1 MLVLLFSPSVV
12 SSLLAEQSRSN
23 RNSRSRDSTLSQSS
37 DSPSLTS
44 QSPSLNQRPRGVPD
58 FTSNNRIH
66 MPNPTPSSNPY
77 PSDLVPPTRPFG
89 GSTSNRSSLTSL
101 ASSQKGLNGSDSD
114 KTTSL
119 SVNYLPSKFSRP
131 HSPGLHPRHVSS
143 NPKLKANAANPIRGG
158 GLAAFRSGEARMA
171 DANDEDYDGVQTQ
184 GGWGVTGGKGHR
196 LRWNRFKWILLFTN
210 TLVCYDAFRPST
222 PATP

>member
-1 MLVLLFSPSVV
+1 
-12 SSLLAEQSRSN
+12 
-23 RNSRSRDSTLSQSS
+23 
-37 DSPSLTS
+37 
-44 QSPSLNQRPRGVPD
+44 
-58 FTSNNRIH
+58 
-66 MPNPTPSSNPY
+66 MPNPTPGSNPY
-77 PSDLVPPTRPFG
+77 ASDLVPPTRPFG

-131 HSPGLHPRHVSS
+131 HSPGLHPRRVSS
-143 NPKLKANAANPIRGG
+143 NPKLKSNAANPIRGG

-210 TLVCYDAFRPST
+210 SLVSSQCKQTLST
-222 PATP
+222 TLHPDRVFFAYSPAHWVFFYRSHFLPTHLAQRMGSCRDCHRQQPDRAHLYVVLTTPPF